1 VTAPPASPASTA
13 QVALEVT
20 GMTCAACSARVERA
34 LNEVP
39 GVTAANVNLMTGTA
53 TVNYD
58 AAAVAPEALV
68 AAVRESGYGAALPA
82 PEVDLRD
89 RLDHR
94 ELVRSEEIGALSR
107 RFWPSAI
114 LTGATMWLAMYL
126 GDPAAPRAVGI
137 RYALLALTAPVVFW
151 AGRPFFVRAWAAARH
166 RGADMNTLVAVGT
179 GAAFLF
185 SLATTLRSDWFLARG
200 IVPNVYYEA
209 VGAIITFVLLGHLL
223 EAKAVG
229 RSSAAIRRLAGLQ
242 PQVAHRIERGAEHDV
257 ELAEVLA
264 GDELSVRPGER
275 IPVDGLVVAGRS
287 NVDESAL
294 TGEPMPAPKAA
305 GARVTGGTLNGLGA
319 LRVRATEVGERTAL
333 SRIIRMVEDAQ
344 GAKAP
349 IQRLADRIAGVF
361 VPTVLALAALTFVV
375 WVLLGPQPSWLHG
388 MVAAVTVLIIACPC
402 AMGLAVPTAVMV
414 STGRGAELGVLIRG
428 GDVLER
434 AAKVD
439 TVVLDKTGT
448 VTEGKPAVTTV
459 LSLSLPEARLLQLA
473 ASVEA
478 LSEHPLAAAVVRAAG
493 SRNAPARPAVE
504 FQALAGRGARAVVE
518 GQSVVVGS
526 ARWIREQGID
536 VGALAD
542 LERRLPE
549 AATAVF
555 VALDGRLAGALAV
568 ADPVRSGSTE
578 ALARMHQLGL
588 TVVML
593 TGDRKAAAEAVA
605 RQVGIGRVE
614 AELLPDQ
621 KLDIIRRLQ
630 KEGKVVAMVGDGLN
644 DAPALAAAD
653 VGIAMGTGTDVA
665 MEAAAITLVG
675 GDLRAAARALDLS
688 RRTLRIIRQNL
699 AWAFGYNVIA
709 IPVAAGLLYPGF
721 GLLLSPAIAAAA
733 MAMSSVS
740 VVSNSL
746 RLRTVRGE
754 P

>member
-1 VTAPPASPASTA
+1 
-13 QVALEVT
+13 
-20 GMTCAACSARVERA
+20 MTCAACSARVERA
-34 LNEVP
+34 LAEVP

-68 AAVRESGYGAALPA
+68 AAVRESGYGAELPA
-82 PEVDLRD
+82 PEADLRD

-94 ELVRSEEIGALSR
+94 EQVRGDEISALSR
-107 RFWPSAI
+107 RVWPSAI

-126 GDPAAPRAVGI
+126 GDPAAPRAVGL
-137 RYALLALTAPVVFW
+137 RYALLGLTAPVILW

-166 RGADMNTLVAVGT
+166 RAADMNTLVAVGT

-185 SLATTLRSDWFLARG
+185 SLATTLRPDWFLARG
-200 IVPNVYYEA
+200 IVPHVYYEA

-223 EAKAVG
+223 EARAVG

-242 PQVAHRIERGAEHDV
+242 PQVAHLVAAGGVENDV
-257 ELAEVLA
+257 PLAQVLAGEVLA
-264 GDELSVRPGER
+264 VRPGER
-275 IPVDGLVVAGRS
+275 IPVDGLVIEGRS
-287 NVDESAL
+287 NVDEAAL
-294 TGEPMPAPKAA
+294 TGEPMPVAKAA

-319 LRVRATEVGERTAL
+319 LRVRATAVGERTAL
-333 SRIIRMVEDAQ
+333 ARIIRMVEDAQ

-349 IQRLADRIAGVF
+349 IQRLADRISGIF
-361 VPTVLALAALTFVV
+361 VPVVMGLAALTFLG
-375 WVLLGPQPSWLHG
+375 WLLLGPSPSWLHG

-428 GDVLER
+428 GDVIER

-448 VTEGKPAVTTV
+448 VTEGKPAVTAV
-459 LSLSLPEARLLQLA
+459 VAVSGPEDRLLQLA

-478 LSEHPLAAAVVRAAG
+478 LSEHPLAAAIVRAAG
-493 SRNAPARPAVE
+493 ARNAMAQPATE
-504 FQALAGRGARAVVE
+504 FQAVAGRGARALVT
-518 GQSVVVGS
+518 GHSVVVGS
-526 ARWIREQGID
+526 ARLVREQGVAEEALQD
-536 VGALAD
+536 V
-542 LERRLPE
+542 ERRLPA

-555 VALDGRLAGALAV
+555 VALDGRLAGAVAV
-568 ADPVRSGSTE
+568 ADPVRQGSLQ
-578 ALARMHQLGL
+578 AIARMRAMGL
-588 TVVML
+588 DVVML
-593 TGDRKAAAEAVA
+593 TGDRRPAAEAVA
-605 RQVGIGRVE
+605 RLVGIERVE

-621 KLDIIRRLQ
+621 KLDVIRRLQ
-630 KEGKVVAMVGDGLN
+630 GEGKVVAMVGDGLN

-665 MEAAAITLVG
+665 MEAGAITLVG

-709 IPVAAGLLYPGF
+709 IPVAAGLLYPAF
-721 GLLLSPAIAAAA
+721 GLLLSPALAAAA

-740 VVSNSL
+740 VVTNSL
-746 RLRTVRGE
+746 RLRSGN
-754 P
+754 